1 MWRKRDWKSAA
12 ATNVIVYESL
22 SRRGGDTLHR
32 AYGPGFAINVGNATN
47 LLGLRRVIE
56 SRSRYGPTM
65 AFAITE
71 ETECMMRQSLEGQAI
86 ELGWIRD
93 KCLRAYAGRL
103 FANVPEEDAMVFL
116 HLSNPCRRDH
126 RARVH
131 ARSEAFFALRLVLR
145 RRLPDPG

>member
-1 MWRKRDWKSAA
+1 VWRKRDWKSAA
-12 ATNVIVYESL
+12 ATSVIVYESL

-32 AYGPGFAINVGNATN
+32 EYGPGFAFNVGNATN

-86 ELGWIRD
+86 ELG
-93 KCLRAYAGRL
+93 
-103 FANVPEEDAMVFL
+103 
-116 HLSNPCRRDH
+116 
-126 RARVH
+126 
-131 ARSEAFFALRLVLR
+131 
-145 RRLPDPG
+145 

>member
-22 SRRGGDTLHR
+22 RGGDTLHR
-32 AYGPGFAINVGNATN
+32 AYHPGFAINVGNATN

-71 ETECMMRQSLEGQAI
+71 ETECMMRQSARGPGDRTRIDSRQP
-86 ELGWIRD
+86 
-93 KCLRAYAGRL
+93 
-103 FANVPEEDAMVFL
+103 FA
-116 HLSNPCRRDH
+116 S
-126 RARVH
+126 
-131 ARSEAFFALRLVLR
+131 LR
-145 RRLPDPG
+145 RPTICECA

>member
-22 SRRGGDTLHR
+22 SRRGGDTMHR
-32 AYGPGFAINVGNATN
+32 AYGPGVAINVGNAM
-47 LLGLRRVIE
+47 RRVIE

-116 HLSNPCRRDH
+116 HLSNPRRRDH

>member
-1 MWRKRDWKSAA
+1 M
-12 ATNVIVYESL
+12 
-22 SRRGGDTLHR
+22 HR
-32 AYGPGFAINVGNATN
+32 AYGPGIAINVGNATN

-103 FANVPEEDAMVFL
+103 FSFIYPI
-116 HLSNPCRRDH
+116 
-126 RARVH
+126 RVG
-131 ARSEAFFALRLVLR
+131 AIIAPGSTL
-145 RRLPDPG
+145 DPKRFSHFG

>member
-1 MWRKRDWKSAA
+1 
-12 ATNVIVYESL
+12 
-22 SRRGGDTLHR
+22 LHR
-32 AYGPGFAINVGNATN
+32 AYGPGFAIDVGNATN

-71 ETECMMRQSLEGQAI
+71 ETEGMMRQSLEGQAI

-103 FANVPEEDAMVFL
+103 FSFIYPIRVG
-116 HLSNPCRRDH
+116 DH

-131 ARSEAFFALRLVLR
+131 ARSEAFFALRLILR